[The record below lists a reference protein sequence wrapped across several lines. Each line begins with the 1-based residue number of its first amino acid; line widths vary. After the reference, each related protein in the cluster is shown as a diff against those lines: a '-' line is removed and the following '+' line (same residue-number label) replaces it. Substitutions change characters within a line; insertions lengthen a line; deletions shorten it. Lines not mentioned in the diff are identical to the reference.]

1 MYPKLNDMNTTNVI
15 TEEMV
20 KNRFNE
26 IVIDEISERVTQM
39 IEDLSTN
46 EFLEKIMDTYYDVYG
61 KVEVDDEVVTNIIG
75 QKVFPL
81 FQKISEYNV
90 ENLLK

>member
-1 MYPKLNDMNTTNVI
+1 METTNVI
-15 TEEMV
+15 ET
-20 KNRFNE
+20 RFNE

-61 KVEVDDEVVTNIIG
+61 EVEIDDEVVKQIIG

-81 FQKISEYNV
+81 FQKISEYNL

>member
-1 MYPKLNDMNTTNVI
+1 MDTTNVI
-15 TEEMV
+15 ET
-20 KNRFNE
+20 RFNE
-26 IVIDEISERVTQM
+26 IVIDEVSERVTQM

-61 KVEVDDEVVTNIIG
+61 EVEIDDEVVKQIIG
-75 QKVFPL
+75 QKIFPL
-81 FQKISEYNV
+81 FQKISEYNL